1 MTRFKNSV
9 SWLLRKIS
17 LLHVADYLRYFYF
30 KCKNYK
36 RNQVFKN
43 NYPDIDFPPD
53 YLMYESFKLDYNS
66 YYLGGKKTTAWIQ
79 ELTREWLPNENC
91 FLLDWGCGPGR
102 VIRHW
107 ADKRYICY
115 GSDVNKESLQWCRQ
129 HLSDIHFLNQHINP
143 PLAVGKHTFD
153 LIYGISILTHLS
165 ESAHFKWVEEF
176 KRILK
181 PSGILFLTTQGNSFK
196 NKLTSE
202 EKNEFDKGKLIIR
215 DSVREGHR
223 TFSSFHPKS
232 FMEKLFHSFEILKF
246 ISNENEANVQDV
258 WIIRKFNN

>member
-1 MTRFKNSV
+1 MV
-9 SWLLRKIS
+9 SPAFIG
-17 LLHVADYLRYFYF
+17 Y
-30 KCKNYK
+30 
-36 RNQVFKN
+36 
-43 NYPDIDFPPD
+43 
-53 YLMYESFKLDYNS
+53 
-66 YYLGGKKTTAWIQ
+66 T
-79 ELTREWLPNENC
+79 
-91 FLLDWGCGPGR
+91 
-102 VIRHW
+102 
-107 ADKRYICY
+107 
-115 GSDVNKESLQWCRQ
+115 
-129 HLSDIHFLNQHINP
+129 FLNQHINP

-232 FMEKLFHSFEILKF
+232 FMEKIISFF
-246 ISNENEANVQDV
+246 
-258 WIIRKFNN
+258 